1 MTVLE
6 ESKKV
11 YNDAHAK
18 RQKLEDKMTLK
29 YRQIERLKNRS
40 NKIHENFWW
49 ANVLIKPLI
58 EVLRGEFPEIYFND
72 HQLTAMGMRCAVSV
86 FGSEKEP
93 QDGENCKTLCGITFT
108 SGNDGQLFYDTGKY
122 KSSEQHRASIRDYN
136 GFDNITAPITDI
148 QVLIDHVK
156 RQVKENELLHLR

>member
-11 YNDAHAK
+11 YTDAHSK
-18 RQKLEDKMTLK
+18 RQKLQEKMELK
-29 YRQIERLKNRS
+29 YRQIERLKTRS
-40 NKIHENFWW
+40 NKIHESFWW
-49 ANVLIKPLI
+49 ANVLIKPII
-58 EVLRGEFPEIYFND
+58 EALRQEFPEIYFDD

-86 FGSEKEP
+86 FGCEKEP
-93 QDGENCKTLCGITFT
+93 QDGEDCKTLCGITFT
-108 SGNDGQLFYDTGKY
+108 TGDINKGELYYDTGKY
-122 KSSEQHRASIRDYN
+122 RTGERFRASIRDYN

-156 RQVKENELLHLR
+156 RQVKEN